1 MSILETIKSRFR
13 PVLSELAPR
22 TSSALLEMIR
32 PAQESRFGDFQANF
46 AMPLAKQLG
55 ANVGA
60 RELAT
65 NILNR
70 VKLDDFCEVPE
81 VAGPGF
87 INLRIRDD
95 WLIESL
101 NKAVADP
108 RCGVQATESPR
119 TYVVDYSSPNVA
131 KPMHVGH
138 IRTTVIGDAL
148 DHVLRFLGHRV
159 ISDNHLGDWGTQFGM
174 IIYGY
179 KHFVDRAAYVE
190 HPVQE
195 LGRLYRLVN
204 KLVGYFDARQQLPEL
219 RGQVQQRE
227 ALLSR
232 SQALPESDKK
242 RSAELQRSQRQL
254 KEAQDALQ
262 ETEARVRELESEPK
276 TAALLAA
283 HPRIADD
290 VLRETALLHG
300 GDAENLRL
308 WHEFLPNCRDEIQRV
323 YRRLNVRFDFEYGES
338 FYHDQLS
345 VVVDR
350 CLQSGIAR
358 KSNGAICIFL
368 DGFETP
374 MIVRKSDGAFLYAT
388 TDLATIEFRARTWN
402 PDVIL
407 YVVDHRQSEHFEKL
421 FAAARQLG
429 YHRIDFRHIKFGTI
443 LDDQGKPFRTRSGDT
458 VGLEGLLDQAVQKAH
473 EVICRL
479 DDEKRNGRELSEEQ
493 RARIAEIIGIGAIKY
508 GDQSQNRESDYKYSL
523 EKMVALDGNT
533 ITYLQYSHA
542 RVGGIFRK
550 AEVDRAGIRTSPG
563 SIQFALPADRALAMI
578 LAQFHQALLDVIV
591 DYRPNLLTT
600 YLYDLAK
607 AFHVFFENCPVRDAE
622 TEALRTSRL
631 KLCDLTARIIEI
643 GLSLLGIP
651 VVERM

>member
-13 PVLSELAPR
+13 PVLMEFAPQ
-22 TSSALLEMIR
+22 TASALLEMIR
-32 PAQESRFGDFQANF
+32 PAQDSRFGDFQANF

-55 ANVGA
+55 ANVVA
-60 RELAT
+60 RELAMDV
-65 NILNR
+65 LNR
-70 VKLDDFCEVPE
+70 VKLDDFCEPPQ

-87 INLRIRDD
+87 INLRIRDG
-95 WLIESL
+95 WLVDYL
-101 NKAVADP
+101 DKAVADP
-108 RCGVQATESPR
+108 RCGVRPAEPPC

-179 KHFVDRAAYVE
+179 KHFVDRTEYE
-190 HPVQE
+190 QHPVQE

-204 KLVGYFDARQQLPEL
+204 KLVGYFDARQQIPEL

-227 ALLSR
+227 AQVAR
-232 SQALPESDKK
+232 SKSLAESDKK
-242 RSAELQRSQRQL
+242 KNAEIQRAQRQL
-254 KEAQDALQ
+254 NEAQDQLQ
-262 ETEARVRELESEPK
+262 ETESRIRDLESDPQ
-276 TAALLAA
+276 TSTLLAA

-290 VLRETALLHG
+290 VLRETALLHA

-338 FYHDQLS
+338 FYHDQLHA
-345 VVVDR
+345 VVQR
-350 CLQSGIAR
+350 CLDAGIAR
-358 KSNGAICIFL
+358 ESNGAICVFL

-421 FAAARQLG
+421 FAAARLLG
-429 YHRIDFRHIKFGTI
+429 YGRIDFRHIKFGTI

-473 EVICRL
+473 EVICKL
-479 DDEKRNGRELSEEQ
+479 DDEKRNGRELSDEQ
-493 RARIAEIIGIGAIKY
+493 RARIAEVIGIGAIKY

-542 RVGGIFRK
+542 RVCGIFRK
-550 AEVDRAGIRTSPG
+550 AEADRAEIRAATDSV
-563 SIQFALPADRALAMI
+563 QFALPADRALAMI
-578 LAQFHQALLDVIV
+578 LAQFQQALLDVIV

-622 TEALRTSRL
+622 TVPLRTSRL

-651 VVERM
+651 VVDRM